1 MSKINTFTQ
10 SIQKKQHDIYTE
22 LENFIK
28 NEITQ
33 HFDLSDN
40 NNNAS
45 VLTCVLGDDIYLVD
59 PDSYDGKYRKVCGI
73 ELFNNQTVS
82 ILLKNDEE
90 NDGEYLNY
98 PISCFLVEDICTII
112 LDCFD

>member
-28 NEITQ
+28 NEIPQ
-33 HFDLSDN
+33 NFDLSDN
-40 NNNAS
+40 NAI
-45 VLTCVLGDDIYLVD
+45 VALTKGDDIYLVD
-59 PDSYDGKYRKVCGI
+59 PDSYDGQLRKVCGI
-73 ELFNNQTVS
+73 ELFNGQTVS
-82 ILLKNDEE
+82 ILLKNDED

-98 PISCFLVEDICTII
+98 PIPCFLVEDICTII
-112 LDCFD
+112 SDCFD